1 MRKKKVSL
9 NQNEVE
15 RLIYNDLD
23 VMQAYPTYLVEDNKQ
38 DQKRLKKRLKELLV
52 EGEFVECTYE
62 DDTYALTNYGRV
74 IGGKRVPVIALTYS
88 SNDIHA
94 VLNSHRYQYSKEL
107 PNFDYE
113 LTIKRLKDLNVPLHN
128 GYMPRKK

>member
-23 VMQAYPTYLVEDNKQ
+23 VMDAYPTYLVEDNKQ

-52 EGEFVECTYE
+52 EGEFVECMYE
-62 DDTYALTNYGRV
+62 DDTYALTNYGRI
-74 IGGKRVPVIALTYS
+74 IGGKRVAIMALTHTNSNIYATINNNRISYS
-88 SNDIHA
+88 D
-94 VLNSHRYQYSKEL
+94 EL
-107 PNFDYE
+107 PNFE
-113 LTIKRLKDLNVPLHN
+113 FKETLKRLKDLDVPLSN
-128 GYMPRKK
+128 AYRPRKK